1 MISKNIKKVA
11 LSSMMIGAML
21 SPVASKSFAV
31 KSDLQV
37 TAITGNK
44 INETSNAVDK
54 YMFEKVQNLYL
65 VSESD
70 YVDSLT
76 GGVLVGEN
84 KGSLLFVKDHKV
96 DEKAMARI
104 KAADNVYIIGGENSV
119 SSDVVKDV
127 ANYRGRIAGKDRYAT
142 GIEIAKALGEDRGV
156 IIANSTDF
164 PDSLSATALAV
175 KSNMS
180 IMLTEKDKLNDSV
193 KEYIKDK
200 SDKDIY
206 FVGGEASLSKAV
218 KEEIYETAGKDKA
231 KVSEFTLAGK
241 DRYET
246 SLKVAEKFDANNN
259 IVLTGGKNHKD
270 AMLGIVVASNTDSPV
285 VLANNF
291 GDNASLKDYLKN
303 KEIGKVNAITTNDN
317 LPVETLREI
326 IAAASNKQRDE
337 IVIND
342 HNGDAITML
351 SGSEEEEVTGTP
363 FTGWVSSDVNV
374 REGQSMQ
381 SRILGVL
388 GKATKVTGESMNN
401 GWVKIEYK
409 GNTAYVGQKLLSTTE
424 IKVEQPKEPVKQEE
438 NKNNNNNNNTDNN
451 NSNNGL
457 NYSKVLNMNATA
469 YSPDPAENGGY
480 SVTALGTP
488 LRRGVVAVDRR
499 VIPLG
504 TKLYIEG
511 YGYARAEDTGG
522 AIKGNRIDLLFN
534 TKAECRNFG
543 RRTVKVY
550 ILK

>member
-11 LSSMMIGAML
+11 ISSMMIGAIL
-21 SPVASKSFAV
+21 SPIASKAFAV
-31 KSDLQV
+31 KSDLQI

-54 YMFEKVQNLYL
+54 YMFEKVKNLYL

-104 KAADNVYIIGGENSV
+104 KAADNVFIIGGEGSV
-119 SSDVVKDV
+119 SDEVVKDI
-127 ANYRGRIAGKDRYAT
+127 ANYRGRISGKDRYET
-142 GIEIAKALGEDRGV
+142 GIEVAKKLGEDRGI
-156 IIANSTDF
+156 IIANSKDF
-164 PDSLSATALAV
+164 PDSLSATSLAV
-175 KSNMS
+175 KSDMS

-200 SDKDIY
+200 TDKDIY
-206 FVGGEASLSKAV
+206 FVGGEASLTKAV
-218 KEEIYETAGKDKA
+218 KEEIFETAGKDKA

-246 SLKVAEKFDANNN
+246 SLKVAEKFNATNDV
-259 IVLTGGKNHKD
+259 VLTGGRNHKD
-270 AMLGIVVASNTDSPV
+270 AMLGIVVASNTDAPV

-291 GDNASLKDYLKN
+291 GDNANLKEYLKN
-303 KEIGKVNAITTNDN
+303 KEVGKINAITTNDN

-326 IAAASNKQRDE
+326 LASASNKERDE
-337 IVIND
+337 IVIKD
-342 HNGDAITML
+342 HNGEEITML
-351 SGSEEEEVTGTP
+351 SGREEEEVKGTP
-363 FTGWVSSDVNV
+363 FTGWVSSDVNI

-401 GWVKIEYK
+401 GWVKFEYK

-424 IKVEQPKEPVKQEE
+424 IKVEQPKEPAKKPAE
-438 NKNNNNNNNTDNN
+438 NNNNN

-457 NYSKVLNMNATA
+457 NYSRVINMNATA

-522 AIKGNRIDLLFN
+522 AIKGNKIDLLFN

-543 RRTVKVY
+543 RRNVKVY

>member
-11 LSSMMIGAML
+11 ISSMMIGAML
-21 SPVASKSFAV
+21 SPMASKAFAV
-31 KSDLQV
+31 KSDLQI

-54 YMFEKVQNLYL
+54 YMFEKVNNLYL

-104 KAADNVYIIGGENSV
+104 KAADNVFIIGGEGSV
-119 SSDVVKDV
+119 SDEVVKDI
-127 ANYRGRIAGKDRYAT
+127 ANYRGRISGKDRYET
-142 GIEIAKALGEDRGV
+142 GIEVAKKLGEDRGI
-156 IIANSTDF
+156 IIANSKDF
-164 PDSLSATALAV
+164 PDSLSATSLAV
-175 KSNMS
+175 KSDMS

-193 KEYIKDK
+193 KEYIKGK

-206 FVGGEASLSKAV
+206 FVGGEASLTKAV
-218 KEEIYETAGKDKA
+218 KEEILEVAGKDKA
-231 KVSEFTLAGK
+231 KVSELTLAGK

-246 SLKVAEKFDANNN
+246 SLKVAEKFNATNDV
-259 IVLTGGKNHKD
+259 VLTGGRNHKD
-270 AMLGIVVASNTDSPV
+270 AMLGIVVASNTDAPV

-291 GDNASLKDYLKN
+291 GDNANLKEYLKN
-303 KEIGKVNAITTNDN
+303 KEVGKINAITTNDN

-326 IAAASNKQRDE
+326 LASASNKERDE
-337 IVIND
+337 VVIKD
-342 HNGDAITML
+342 HNGEEITML
-351 SGSEEEEVTGTP
+351 SGKEEEEVKGTP
-363 FTGWVSSDVNV
+363 FTGWVSSDVNI

-424 IKVEQPKEPVKQEE
+424 VKVEQPKEPAKKPAE
-438 NKNNNNNNNTDNN
+438 NNNNNNNNN
-451 NSNNGL
+451 GNNGL
-457 NYSKVLNMNATA
+457 NYSRVINMNATA

-522 AIKGNRIDLLFN
+522 AIKGNKIDLLFN

-543 RRTVKVY
+543 RRNVKVY

>member
-11 LSSMMIGAML
+11 ISSMMIGAIL
-21 SPVASKSFAV
+21 SPIASKAFAV
-31 KSDLQV
+31 KSDLQI

-54 YMFEKVQNLYL
+54 YMFEKVKNLYL

-104 KAADNVYIIGGENSV
+104 KAADNVFIIGGEGSV
-119 SSDVVKDV
+119 SDEVVKDI
-127 ANYRGRIAGKDRYAT
+127 ANYRGRISGKDRYET
-142 GIEIAKALGEDRGV
+142 GIEVAKKLGEDRGI
-156 IIANSTDF
+156 IIANSKDF
-164 PDSLSATALAV
+164 PDSLSATSLAV
-175 KSNMS
+175 KSDMS

-193 KEYIKDK
+193 KEYIKGK
-200 SDKDIY
+200 TDKDIY
-206 FVGGEASLSKAV
+206 FVGGEASLTKAV
-218 KEEIYETAGKDKA
+218 KEEIFETAGKDKA

-246 SLKVAEKFDANNN
+246 SLKVAEKFNATNDV
-259 IVLTGGKNHKD
+259 VLTGGRNHKD
-270 AMLGIVVASNTDSPV
+270 AMLGIVVASNTDALV

-291 GDNASLKDYLKN
+291 GDNANLKEYLKN
-303 KEIGKVNAITTNDN
+303 KEVGKINAITTNDN

-326 IAAASNKQRDE
+326 LASASNKERDE
-337 IVIND
+337 IVIKD
-342 HNGDAITML
+342 HNGEEITML
-351 SGSEEEEVTGTP
+351 SGREEEEVKGTP
-363 FTGWVSSDVNV
+363 FTGWVSSDVNI

-401 GWVKIEYK
+401 GWVKFEYK

-424 IKVEQPKEPVKQEE
+424 IKVEQPKEPAKKPAE
-438 NKNNNNNNNTDNN
+438 NNNNN

-457 NYSKVLNMNATA
+457 NYSRVINMNATA

-522 AIKGNRIDLLFN
+522 AIKGNKIDLLFN

-543 RRTVKVY
+543 RRNVKVY

>member
-11 LSSMMIGAML
+11 ISSMMIGAML
-21 SPVASKSFAV
+21 SPMASKAFAV
-31 KSDLQV
+31 KSDLQI

-54 YMFEKVQNLYL
+54 YMFEKVNNLYL
-65 VSESD
+65 VNESD

-104 KAADNVYIIGGENSV
+104 KAADNVFIIGGEGSV
-119 SSDVVKDV
+119 SDEVVKDI
-127 ANYRGRIAGKDRYAT
+127 ANYRGRISGKDRYET
-142 GIEIAKALGEDRGV
+142 GIEVAKKLGEDRGI
-156 IIANSTDF
+156 IIANSKDF
-164 PDSLSATALAV
+164 PDSLSATSLAV
-175 KSNMS
+175 KSDMS

-193 KEYIKDK
+193 KEYIKSK

-206 FVGGEASLSKAV
+206 FVGGEASLTKAV
-218 KEEIYETAGKDKA
+218 KEEILEVAGKDKA

-246 SLKVAEKFDANNN
+246 SLKVAEKFNATNDV
-259 IVLTGGKNHKD
+259 VLTGGRNHKD
-270 AMLGIVVASNTDSPV
+270 AMLGIVVASNTDAPV

-291 GDNASLKDYLKN
+291 GDNANLKEYLKN
-303 KEIGKVNAITTNDN
+303 KEVGKINAITTNDN

-326 IAAASNKQRDE
+326 LASASNKERDE
-337 IVIND
+337 VVIKD
-342 HNGDAITML
+342 HNGEEITML
-351 SGSEEEEVTGTP
+351 SGREEEEVKGTP
-363 FTGWVSSDVNV
+363 FTGWVSSDVNI

-424 IKVEQPKEPVKQEE
+424 VKVEQPKAPAKKPAE
-438 NKNNNNNNNTDNN
+438 NNNNNNNNN
-451 NSNNGL
+451 GNNGL
-457 NYSKVLNMNATA
+457 NYSRVINMNATA

-504 TKLYIEG
+504 TRLYIEG

-522 AIKGNRIDLLFN
+522 AIKGNKIDLLFN

-543 RRTVKVY
+543 RRNVKVY

>member
-11 LSSMMIGAML
+11 ISSMMIGAIL
-21 SPVASKSFAV
+21 SPIASKAFAV
-31 KSDLQV
+31 KSDLQI

-54 YMFEKVQNLYL
+54 YMFEKVKNLYL

-104 KAADNVYIIGGENSV
+104 KAADNVFIIGGEGSV
-119 SSDVVKDV
+119 SDEVVKDI
-127 ANYRGRIAGKDRYAT
+127 ANYRGRISGKDRYET
-142 GIEIAKALGEDRGV
+142 GIEVAKKLGEDRGI
-156 IIANSTDF
+156 IIANSKDF
-164 PDSLSATALAV
+164 PDSLSATSLAV
-175 KSNMS
+175 KSDMS

-193 KEYIKDK
+193 KEYIKGK
-200 SDKDIY
+200 TDKDIY
-206 FVGGEASLSKAV
+206 FVGGEASLTKAV
-218 KEEIYETAGKDKA
+218 KEEIFETAGKDKA

-246 SLKVAEKFDANNN
+246 SLKVAEKFNATNDV
-259 IVLTGGKNHKD
+259 VLTGGRNHKD
-270 AMLGIVVASNTDSPV
+270 AMLGIVVASNTDAPV

-291 GDNASLKDYLKN
+291 GDNANLKEYLKN
-303 KEIGKVNAITTNDN
+303 KEVGKINAITTNDN

-326 IAAASNKQRDE
+326 LASASNKERDE
-337 IVIND
+337 IVIKD
-342 HNGDAITML
+342 HNGEEITML
-351 SGSEEEEVTGTP
+351 SGREEEEVKGTP
-363 FTGWVSSDVNV
+363 FTGWVSSDVNI

-401 GWVKIEYK
+401 GWVKFEYK

-424 IKVEQPKEPVKQEE
+424 IKVEQPKEPAKKPAE
-438 NKNNNNNNNTDNN
+438 NNNNN

-457 NYSKVLNMNATA
+457 NYSRVINMNATA

-522 AIKGNRIDLLFN
+522 AIKGNKIDLLFN

-543 RRTVKVY
+543 RRNVKVY